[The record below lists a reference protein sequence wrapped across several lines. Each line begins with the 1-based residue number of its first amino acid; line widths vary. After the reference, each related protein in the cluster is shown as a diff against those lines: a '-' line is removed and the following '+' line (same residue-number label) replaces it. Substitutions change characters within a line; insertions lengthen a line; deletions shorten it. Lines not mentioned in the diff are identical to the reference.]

1 MFLSESLRGRVRL
14 RGKLGRT
21 LFALALAALCAQSA
35 RAQIGVE
42 DTGTGGRH
50 VIQGRIVFPSGRRA
64 DTRLKVRL
72 QTQSSG
78 ELSVYTDSNGYFG
91 FKSLEA
97 GSYTVVIE
105 GGNDF
110 ETVRESIY
118 IETDINRLIRGMPS
132 TPSAT
137 RPYTMQVYLQTKR
150 KPGMTAEERP
160 GTLNASLASVP
171 KPAAELYNKA
181 LEALRAN
188 EQPKPADILKAVE
201 LLKAAVA
208 AHPDFPLALTEM
220 GMLYMKLKEPAK
232 AVEPLREAN
241 RLSPD
246 DYPTLFTYAVAL
258 HDSQQ
263 FAEAETQFR
272 KAAQKNAT
280 APLPHYY
287 LGVILIRRKEFDEAE
302 RELKTAVEVGG
313 DEVPYAHKYLGGILW
328 QKGDHKRA
336 ADELETYL
344 RLVPDA
350 PDAQRLRA
358 TVKEFRSKK

>member
-1 MFLSESLRGRVRL
+1 M
-14 RGKLGRT
+14 
-21 LFALALAALCAQSA
+21 LAALCATAA
-35 RAQIGVE
+35 RAQIGVD

-50 VIQGRIVFPSGRRA
+50 VIQGRIVFPSGRRS
-64 DTRLKVRL
+64 DSRLKVRL

-91 FKSLEA
+91 FRSLES
-97 GSYTVVIE
+97 GSYTVIIE

-118 IETDINRLIRGMPS
+118 IETDVNRLIRGA
-132 TPSAT
+132 PSAAPST
-137 RPYTMQVYLQTKR
+137 RPYTMQVYLQPKR
-150 KPGMTAEERP
+150 RDNGPAQSRP

-171 KPAAELYNKA
+171 KPALDLYNKA
-181 LEALRAN
+181 LDAARNN
-188 EQPKPADILKAVE
+188 EHAKAVE
-201 LLKAAVA
+201 FIKAAVA
-208 AHPDFPLALTEM
+208 AHPNFPLALTEM

-232 AVEPLREAN
+232 AAEALRESN
-241 RLSPD
+241 RLSPE

-272 KAAQKNAT
+272 KAAQKNAS

-287 LGVILIRRKEFDEAE
+287 LGLILIRRRGFEEAE

-313 DEVPYAHKYLGGILW
+313 DEVPYAHRYLGGLYW
-328 QKGDHKRA
+328 NRHAYKEA

-344 RLVPDA
+344 KLMPDA
-350 PDAQRLRA
+350 PDAPRLRA

>member
-1 MFLSESLRGRVRL
+1 MFLSESLRARVRL
-14 RGKLGRT
+14 RGNHGN
-21 LFALALAALCAQSA
+21 ALLALMLAALCASSA
-35 RAQIGVE
+35 RAQVGV
-42 DTGTGGRH
+42 DSTGTGGLH

-64 DTRLKVRL
+64 DSRLKVRL

-78 ELSVYTDSNGYFG
+78 ELSVYTDANGYFG
-91 FKSLEA
+91 FRSLES

-118 IETDINRLIRGMPS
+118 IETDVNRLIRGA
-132 TPSAT
+132 PSAPPTT
-137 RPYTMQVYLQTKR
+137 RPYTMQVYLQPKR
-150 KPGMTAEERP
+150 KPNMSAESRP
-160 GTLNASLASVP
+160 GTLNASLASIP
-171 KPAAELYNKA
+171 KPALDLYNKA
-181 LEALRAN
+181 LDAARNN
-188 EQPKPADILKAVE
+188 EHAKAVE

-208 AHPDFPLALTEM
+208 AHNDFPLALTEM

-232 AVEPLREAN
+232 AAQALREAN
-241 RLSPD
+241 KLSPD

-258 HDSQQ
+258 NDSQQ
-263 FAEAETQFR
+263 FEEAETQFR

-287 LGVILIRRKEFDEAE
+287 LGVILIRRRQMEEAE
-302 RELKTAVEVGG
+302 SELKKAVEVGG
-313 DEVPYAHKYLGGILW
+313 DEVPYAHKYLGGLYW
-328 QKGDHKRA
+328 NRHEYKKA

-344 RLVPDA
+344 KLMPDA

-358 TVKEFRSKK
+358 SIKEFRSKK

>member
-1 MFLSESLRGRVRL
+1 MFLRESLTARA
-14 RGKLGRT
+14 LG
-21 LFALALAALCAQSA
+21 LPGGALCALLLVAVCCSAA
-35 RAQIGVE
+35 RAQIGV
-42 DTGTGGRH
+42 DNTGTGGRH
-50 VIQGRIVFPSGRRA
+50 VIQGRVLFPSGRRA
-64 DTRLKVRL
+64 DTRMKVRL

-78 ELSVYTDSNGYFG
+78 ELSVYTDSNGSFA
-91 FKSLEA
+91 FRSLEP
-97 GSYTVVIE
+97 GSYTVTIE

-110 ETVRESIY
+110 ETVRESVY
-118 IETDINRLIRGMPS
+118 IEADINNIIRGVT
-132 TPSAT
+132 TPTAT
-137 RPYTMQVYLQTKR
+137 RPYTVQVYLQPKR
-150 KPGMTAEERP
+150 KGSPSAEERP

-171 KPAAELYNKA
+171 KPALDLYNKA
-181 LEALRAN
+181 LDAARN
-188 EQPKPADILKAVE
+188 NDPAKAVG
-201 LLKAAVA
+201 LLKEAVA

-232 AVEPLREAN
+232 AAAALREAN

-263 FAEAETQFR
+263 FSEAEPQFR

-287 LGVILIRRKEFDEAE
+287 LGIILIRRKEFDEAE
-302 RELKTAVEVGG
+302 RELKTAIQVGG
-313 DEVPYAHKYLGGILW
+313 DEVPYAHRWLGGLYW
-328 QKGDHKRA
+328 NKQAYKQA

-344 RLVPDA
+344 KLKPDA